1 MRILAAAALLALAG
15 CSGAEK
21 AAAPAEAG
29 KFGGLEGEIR
39 AWREEIVGTEAAC
52 QAKTPDGE
60 PGCISFE
67 VACKAEGPLPPDA
80 KATVRVIAGMRWQ
93 AWDAKHGE
101 HLAASGFAQFDKAA
115 GGAWTRTALKGG
127 NPSTCQPY

>member
-1 MRILAAAALLALAG
+1 MRILTAAALLTLAG

-21 AAAPAEAG
+21 PAPAEAG
-29 KFGGLEGEIR
+29 KFGGLDGEIR
-39 AWREEIVGTEAAC
+39 AWREEIVTTQAAC
-52 QAKTPDGE
+52 RAKTPDGQ

-67 VACKAEGPLPPDA
+67 VACKAEGPPATDA
-80 KATVRVIAGMRWQ
+80 KLAARVFAGMRWQ

-101 HLAASGFAQFDKAA
+101 HMPASGFAQFDKAA
-115 GGAWTRTALKGG
+115 DGTWTRTVLQGG